1 MNEYSL
7 IRQLFGNVKDLFT
20 SDAQL
25 IKIAGQK
32 WGVTCD
38 SFSLEEDLFTADNP
52 HVLGQNLVT
61 ATLADLIA
69 TGCKPTFYEH
79 TLTLPKTASE
89 TWVRELAAGISHALT
104 QAGCQLIG
112 GDMGQAD
119 KFAYT
124 GIGLGPQLR
133 NVSRLLPNEPQ
144 KLYVSG
150 ELGDVNESILKR
162 LPTPLLEPRV
172 LPACALAAI
181 DTSSGFMDAV
191 WQLHV
196 LNPHVK
202 FEINNPPV
210 KDIRFLFGGA
220 GEYELL
226 FTSAVP
232 VENAICIG
240 MVTPGAEGVYLNGKE
255 VRNAPPD
262 PRSFSTLVAY
272 MEAVEKQVYE
282 LFG

>member
-7 IRQLFGNVKDLFT
+7 IRHLFGDVKDLFK

-25 IKIAGQK
+25 IEVAGQK
-32 WGVTCD
+32 WGITCD

-69 TGCKPTFYEH
+69 TGCKPAFYEH
-79 TLTLPKTASE
+79 TLILPKTSSE
-89 TWVRELAAGISHALT
+89 TWVRELTEGISHALV

-119 KFAYT
+119 RFAYT

-133 NVSRLLPNEPQ
+133 NVSRLLPNELQ

-202 FEINNPPV
+202 FEITNPPV
-210 KDIRFLFGGA
+210 KDIRFLFGAA

-226 FTSAVP
+226 FTSAEPVP
-232 VENAICIG
+232 GAICIG
-240 MVTPGAEGVYLNGKE
+240 TVTPGKTGVYLNGKE
-255 VRNAPPD
+255 IKVPPPD
-262 PRSFSTLVAY
+262 PRSFTSLQEYITS
-272 MEAVEKQVYE
+272 VEKQVHE